1 MSRITWTSRPTT
13 PATGD
18 YIKTLFSEHND
29 KYIEPQWPMRFIPG
43 RDKEFVWQTRRDGYT
58 HLYRYNVDGK
68 LLGQITR
75 GEWEITDFSAL
86 LTAVRP
92 SSTAPRS

>member
-1 MSRITWTSRPTT
+1 MDLKAYD

-43 RDKEFVWQTRRDGYT
+43 RDKEFVWYFS
-58 HLYRYNVDGK
+58 
-68 LLGQITR
+68 LG
-75 GEWEITDFSAL
+75 SPVL
-86 LTAVRP
+86 M
-92 SSTAPRS
+92 